1 MAPIK
6 FEEQLKEK
14 LEQRRIEPSVDS
26 WNKLSNKLDA
36 NEDNKNSKGFWW
48 IGIAATVAGV
58 LLALTFVFK
67 SNTEI
72 VEPIIVDTKKETSI
86 EKKDL
91 QHLDVLNEN
100 TAVAIEES
108 ENKTKKN
115 QEKETQKLSIKT
127 PLKAIIKEQ
136 QDALILN
143 KENEGV
149 AEVNTKINLEQAKNN
164 TIETSPELLSFES
177 QKVNE
182 VVAQIQ
188 KLQQENNEVTSQEI
202 DALLEAAQKE
212 ITMRKL
218 YNEVTNAVDANA
230 LLQSVEDDLDLSFR
244 NKVFSAIKSGYE
256 TVKTAVAERN
266 N

>member
-36 NEDNKNSKGFWW
+36 NEDNKNNKGFWW

>member
-36 NEDNKNSKGFWW
+36 NEDNKNNKGFWW
-48 IGIAATVAGV
+48 IGIAATVTGV

>member
-14 LEQRRIEPSVDS
+14 LEQRRIEPSVNS
-26 WNKLSNKLDA
+26 WDKLSNKLDA
-36 NEDNKNSKGFWW
+36 NEDNKNNKGFWW

-72 VEPIIVDTKKETSI
+72 VEPIIVDTKKETLI

-100 TAVAIEES
+100 NAVAIEDS

-115 QEKETQKLSIKT
+115 QQRETQKLSIKT

-143 KENEGV
+143 KENEVV
-149 AEVNTKINLEQAKNN
+149 AEVDTKINLEVTENN

-177 QKVNE
+177 KKVNE

-218 YNEVTNAVDANA
+218 YNEATNVVDAKA

-244 NKVFSAIKSGYE
+244 NKVFSALKSGYE
-256 TVKTAVAERN
+256 TIKTAVAERN